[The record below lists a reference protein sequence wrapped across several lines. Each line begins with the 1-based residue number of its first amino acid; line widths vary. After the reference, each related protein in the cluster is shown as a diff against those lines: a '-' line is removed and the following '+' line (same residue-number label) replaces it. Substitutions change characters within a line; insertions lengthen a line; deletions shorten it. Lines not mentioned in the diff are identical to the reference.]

1 MVLGSKLL
9 KSMLKVGRPVDA
21 WAETIVT
28 NPVAKAAMSE
38 VGMCILMLLF
48 TWKFGIFGKNRGT
61 SGAEVASKS

>member
-1 MVLGSKLL
+1 MLGSKLL

-28 NPVAKAAMSE
+28 KAVAKAAMSE

-48 TWKFGIFGKNRGT
+48 TWKFGMFGKN
-61 SGAEVASKS
+61 